1 MEQLLAQIN
10 YKNSSCALFHHP
22 GLLHLGMQTTSVGRF
37 ASNHAEDGLEMLK
50 MALNQARDM
59 GFQYILG
66 PMDGSTWNHYR
77 LVTWGEGKPFA
88 GEPQNPIFYNHIFLE
103 AGFEVI
109 ARYKS
114 QKDVWPSASTQGTKE
129 LEAALRES
137 GVKIRDIY
145 TDNLESELYNMAIF
159 VNKAFRDNLY
169 FTPVEPSSFVKKYM
183 ELKPLISPEFVEI
196 ATLENEIVGL
206 VFSFAD
212 PADPGRLILK
222 TLARIPMDA
231 TKGLGKVLSD
241 HVINKAAKH
250 GFQSVIH
257 ALMQEDNRSVKLS
270 DNHGSEIF
278 RTYALY
284 GKLLK

>member
-1 MEQLLAQIN
+1 MEQLLTQIN

-22 GLLHLGMQTTSVGRF
+22 ELLHCGMHTTSIGRF
-37 ASNHAEDGLEMLK
+37 TCNHVADGLEMLK

-77 LVTWGEGKPFA
+77 LVTWGEGTPFA
-88 GEPQNPIFYNHIFLE
+88 GEPQNPIFYNDIFLE

-114 QKDVWPSASTQGTKE
+114 QKDAWPAAVTEGTKE
-129 LEAALRES
+129 LETALRES
-137 GVKIRDIY
+137 GIKIKGIS
-145 TDNLESELYNMAIF
+145 TDDLESELYKMAIF
-159 VNKAFRDNLY
+159 VNKAFRNNLY

-212 PADPGRLILK
+212 PADPSRLILK
-222 TLARIPMDA
+222 TLARIPMEA

-241 HVINKAAKH
+241 HVINKAAIS

-270 DNHGSEIF
+270 DNHQSEIF

-284 GKLLK
+284 GKLLG